1 VCKLMVFQLHTS
13 GDVVEMDTVIWMV
26 LEPRHQHFANG

>member
-1 VCKLMVFQLHTS
+1 VHKLVVLQIHTS
-13 GDVVEMDTVIWMV
+13 CDVVEVDTVIWVV